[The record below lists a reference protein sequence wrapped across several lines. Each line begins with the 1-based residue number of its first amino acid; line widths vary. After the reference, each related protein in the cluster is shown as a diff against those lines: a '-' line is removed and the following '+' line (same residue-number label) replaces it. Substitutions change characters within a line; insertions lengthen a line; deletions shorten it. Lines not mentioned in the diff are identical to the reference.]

1 MYEIPNKN
9 SRFTYSGTPE
19 KELKKKEKLNKLTS
33 PQNTKVFKH
42 TIIKLLK

>member
-19 KELKKKEKLNKLTS
+19 KELKKKKKNLTS
-33 PQNTKVFKH
+33 
-42 TIIKLLK
+42 